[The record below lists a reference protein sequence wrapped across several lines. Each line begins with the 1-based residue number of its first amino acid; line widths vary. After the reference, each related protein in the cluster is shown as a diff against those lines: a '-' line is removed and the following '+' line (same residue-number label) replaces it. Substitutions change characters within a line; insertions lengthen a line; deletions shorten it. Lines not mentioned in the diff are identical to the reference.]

1 MKSSFNKIFIL
12 ILVGALII
20 LVSLQFVP
28 RKPTVDVQKLELKK
42 ALSII
47 EKGEEPMKGILMLR
61 GLLEK
66 DSTNIDVIWELGKLS
81 MQSQQYSKAVGRF
94 EKFVS
99 LTKGQEKVSGLIY
112 LSDAYFF
119 NEQRQKAEETLMKA
133 KELNQ
138 DSKLEIEI
146 QERINIIINQN

>member
-1 MKSSFNKIFIL
+1 MQSSFNKIFTL

-28 RKPTVDVQKLELKK
+28 RTPSINQDDLDLKK
-42 ALSII
+42 AKAII
-47 EKGEEPMKGILMLR
+47 DKGEQPMKGILMLK

-66 DSTNIDVIWELGKLS
+66 NPDNIDVIWELGKLS
-81 MQSQQYSKAVGRF
+81 MQSQQYDKAVERF

-99 LTKGQEKVSGLIY
+99 LTKGQEKVSGLVY

-119 NEQRQKAEETLMKA
+119 NEERQKAEETLMKA
-133 KELNQ
+133 KSLNQ
-138 DSKLEIEI
+138 DSKLENEI